1 MGGRSSRRTN
11 TYSAPVIQR
20 NNIVAHTYEEK
31 GITSYN
37 YKTKLSKYNLT
48 QREMKQIE
56 IALYCDYKFTIFNKF
71 YFNNRGNGK
80 FTMYCYTFKI
90 RANRD
95 GESEVKIKTNRL
107 EYNAT
112 CN

>member
-1 MGGRSSRRTN
+1 
-11 TYSAPVIQR
+11 
-20 NNIVAHTYEEK
+20 
-31 GITSYN
+31 
-37 YKTKLSKYNLT
+37 
-48 QREMKQIE
+48 MKQIE
-56 IALYCDYKFTIFNKF
+56 IGLYCDYKFTIFNKF

-95 GESEVKIKTNRL
+95 GESEIKIKTNRL
-107 EYNAT
+107 EYNAI

>member
-1 MGGRSSRRTN
+1 MSGRSSRRIN

-48 QREMKQIE
+48 LRNE
-56 IALYCDYKFTIFNKF
+56 
-71 YFNNRGNGK
+71 
-80 FTMYCYTFKI
+80 
-90 RANRD
+90 ANR
-95 GESEVKIKTNRL
+95 NRIIL
-107 EYNAT
+107 
-112 CN
+112 